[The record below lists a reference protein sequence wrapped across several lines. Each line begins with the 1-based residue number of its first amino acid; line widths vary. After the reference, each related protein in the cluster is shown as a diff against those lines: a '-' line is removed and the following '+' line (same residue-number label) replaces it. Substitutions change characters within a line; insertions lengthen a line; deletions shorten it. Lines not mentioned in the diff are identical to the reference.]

1 MKRLE
6 YRRVSQ
12 AMREFFRKNPSMAE
26 RNEMFRLLREMH
38 KRVRRSAGRQRALTQ
53 LHKRSKA
60 QKFVAPPRK
69 GITPAPPAR
78 PARRRRR
85 RRRPR
90 RRSRA
95 DGRAGADAAG
105 ADRDPGARRDA
116 GPDGDRRAG
125 RDPGR
130 HADAVVV
137 ASTPSSPRA
146 PRWPRGALL
155 ALKAH
160 RSAATTARASS
171 AFLAG
176 AIRATTVV
184 AFTRTVSVGPGFGA
198 EDCALGRRASAVAP
212 DAPERNVT
220 T

>member
-1 MKRLE
+1 
-6 YRRVSQ
+6 
-12 AMREFFRKNPSMAE
+12 MREFFRKNPSMAD

-38 KRVRRSAGRQRALTQ
+38 QQRPGSAGRLRALAQ

-69 GITPAPPAR
+69 GIAPAPPA
-78 PARRRRR
+78 PAGRDADADARAAAAG
-85 RRRPR
+85 
-90 RRSRA
+90 A
-95 DGRAGADAAG
+95 DGRPGADAAG

-130 HADAVVV
+130 HADAVV
-137 ASTPSSPRA
+137 AAPTPFSPRA
-146 PRWPRGALL
+146 PRLPRGALL
-155 ALKAH
+155 ALQAH